1 MNIIQQLH
9 FNYTTRSCLIESVL
23 QKFSSFSYNYF
34 LYSYICGRK
43 RISLS
48 VYAHTDYQNKQFINN
63 LYFIVDCNHNQII
76 YSDSLSTNLKNWKTM
91 TRNTE
96 KPYTITS
103 EGKIHTVID
112 TGNNRILT
120 FKKLTIRLNLYK
132 RLSFSC

>member
-1 MNIIQQLH
+1 MNRSYKSFLLFLSII
-9 FNYTTRSCLIESVL
+9 FCIP
-23 QKFSSFSYNYF
+23 
-34 LYSYICGRK
+34 
-43 RISLS
+43 
-48 VYAHTDYQNKQFINN
+48 VYAAENGYPYLFMPTQIIKINN

-103 EGKIHTVID
+103 EGKIHMVID